1 MTAGFRIGIDVGGTN
16 TDAVVVENKR
26 VVASHKTPTT
36 REVTD
41 GVIAAIK
48 GALEGIPVE
57 VEDIDS
63 LMIGTTHFTNAVL
76 ERRGLLPVGVIRV
89 ALPSTRA
96 LPPLTDWP
104 PDLAQI
110 IGTHRHMVKGGY
122 KFDGE
127 AANELDER
135 AVAESLRAMKRDG
148 IRSVAVTGLFS
159 PVHSAMEERVGEI
172 VLEELPEAHVTLS
185 STIGKIGLL
194 DRENAAILNAS
205 LAELSSQV
213 VESLRRALEHLGI
226 HSPLYISQNDGTL
239 MSESF
244 VARYPV
250 LTFASGPTNSM
261 RGAGHL
267 SGLKD
272 ALIVD
277 IGGTTTDIGVLTQGF
292 PRESFLASDLGGVTT
307 NFRMPDL
314 LVRALG
320 GGSVVRQQAHRV
332 CIGPESVGYRL
343 ASEALVFGGS
353 TLTATDLAVAAG
365 HAEIGDASCVRHLSR
380 QLVDTGI
387 GCIRKIVEE
396 GIDRMKTSAEPVPL
410 VLVGGGS
417 VLIQGELD
425 GVSEVVVPE
434 HASVANAVG
443 ATIATVSG
451 EIDRV
456 FSYERLGRETALD
469 IAKEAARERAVAAG
483 ALRDTVEIIDVEELP
498 VAYVPG
504 GSVRLRVKAAGE
516 VKLLSKCGA

>member
-1 MTAGFRIGIDVGGTN
+1 MTDGFRIGIDVGGTN
-16 TDAVVVENKR
+16 TDAVVVQDKR
-26 VVASHKTPTT
+26 VVSFHKTPTT
-36 REVTD
+36 GDVTE
-41 GVIAAIK
+41 GVIKAVKGAIK
-48 GALEGIPVE
+48 GAPVE
-57 VEDIDS
+57 AADING

-89 ALPSTRA
+89 ALPSTKA

-104 PDLAQI
+104 SDLVRI
-110 IGTHRHMVKGGY
+110 IGGHRYMVKGGY
-122 KFDGE
+122 KYDGE
-127 AANELDER
+127 AANDLDEP
-135 AVAESLRAMKRDG
+135 AVVECLRAMKSDG

-159 PVHSAMEERVGEI
+159 PVQNAMEERVGEI
-172 VLEELPEAHVTLS
+172 VREEIPDAHVTLS
-185 STIGKIGLL
+185 STIGRIGLL
-194 DRENAAILNAS
+194 ERENAAILNAS
-205 LAELSSQV
+205 LADLSSQV
-213 VESLRRALEHLGI
+213 VKSLRKALESLGI
-226 HSPLYISQNDGTL
+226 NAPLYISQNDGTL

-244 VARYPV
+244 VASYPV

-272 ALIVD
+272 ALVVD

-292 PRESFLASDLGGVTT
+292 PRESFMASDLGGVMT

-320 GGSVVRQQAHRV
+320 GGSVVRQQEHQI
-332 CIGPESVGYRL
+332 CIGPDSVGYRL
-343 ASEALVFGGS
+343 DSKALVFGGS

-365 HAEIGDASCVRHLSR
+365 YADIGVASSVAHLSR
-380 QLVDTGI
+380 HLVDGGI
-387 GCIRKIVEE
+387 GRIRKIVEE

-417 VLIQGELD
+417 VLIQGELE

-443 ATIATVSG
+443 ATIANVSG

-456 FSYERLGRETALD
+456 FSYERLGRKMAIE
-469 IAKEAARERAVAAG
+469 IAKSEARERAVAAG
-483 ALRDTVEIIDVEELP
+483 ALRESVEIIDVEELP

-516 VKLLSKCGA
+516 VEYLSRIGE